1 MRFQK
6 HGQGKV
12 FGRQRSH
19 PIAELSSN
27 HLVIKG
33 GLCRCCG
40 NHDTLE
46 LIIGDGFQQN
56 FVFAAD
62 ERVIIHTSFFRNE
75 LDNIF

>member
-1 MRFQK
+1 MRDSLNLGFPETWT
-6 HGQGKV
+6 GEV

-46 LIIGDGFQQN
+46 LIIGDGSSRILYSPLMS
-56 FVFAAD
+56 V
-62 ERVIIHTSFFRNE
+62 S
-75 LDNIF
+75 